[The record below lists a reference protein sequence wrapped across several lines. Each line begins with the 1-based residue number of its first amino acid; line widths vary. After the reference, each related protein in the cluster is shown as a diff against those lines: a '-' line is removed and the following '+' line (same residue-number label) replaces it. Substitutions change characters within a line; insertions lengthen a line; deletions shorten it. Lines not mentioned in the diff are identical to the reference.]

1 MTVYNT
7 NENDIKAICNNCNKQ
22 FKSMRAVSMHLK
34 MTASRHSVNFIE
46 HGNYNRDTGIKEV
59 KRVRKSKYR

>member
-22 FKSMRAVSMHLK
+22 FRSMRAVTMHLK
-34 MTASRHSVNFIE
+34 MTASRHIVNFIE
-46 HGNYNRDTGIKEV
+46 HGNYNRNTGIKEV
-59 KRVRKSKYR
+59 KRLRKSKYG